1 MAQPPK
7 IYRPGRL
14 DYVWNSLGT
23 TNKEY
28 GAKISDYIE
37 RSVPISYEDLVLAA
51 VGSRLT
57 PGLVYAVTGFNK
69 NMPAMSSSNPCGRLP
84 EILYDDGTNP
94 GITIYMQA
102 ITSTKLA
109 DSGYGRFYNP
119 AYYGEPEYLNPD
131 PTGLYGIWNTD
142 VTYNIGDIV
151 FWGGYAWINITG
163 NLGYDA
169 DVFTLSP
176 DWRKI
181 KYSEKIGTDPVY
193 KVVIDEIKVD
203 WNNGVLIERYNVEN
217 NVKVSFNLDYFGVNM
232 LPFVLTTRNPIAYM
246 GFGLYPQFANDCSVN
261 NAYGI
266 FNVECVDSIVEA
278 VNFKGTGF
286 YNLKWNRS
294 WSISANIKGG
304 CEIRNSVF
312 EQTFVE
318 SLYMED
324 SSFFDHL
331 DIYLSTMIGNSLFG
345 YSRIIDLYMRAS
357 SFDYSILSGI
367 AEIFNLRIYDSTVYY
382 LELYGSEMRF
392 NTLTNQ
398 SYISECLFESES
410 TFNYNTFNDSG
421 IFFVDFNGSYLENNT
436 LTNCSG
442 NFNRGIWFL
451 NFAGGSYIKYCTLA
465 NLSLI
470 TDTTS
475 FPIPTHTALG
485 IEKCNFFS
493 GGLDLKASGALTSKN
508 LGGLYVDFALIDQNL
523 STATDIF
530 LNTRKEIFTRADGT
544 VRLLYYN
551 TTDTPIIVNANA

>member
-109 DSGYGRFYNP
+109 DSGYGRFYDP
-119 AYYGEPEYLNPD
+119 AYYGEPEYFNPD
-131 PTGLYGIWNTD
+131 PTGTYGIWNVD
-142 VTYNIGDIV
+142 ITYNIGDIV
-151 FWGGYAWINITG
+151 FWGGYAWINTTG
-163 NLGYDA
+163 NLGYST

-217 NVKVSFNLDYFGVNM
+217 NVKVSFNLDYYATGI
-232 LPFVLTTRNPIAYM
+232 LPFVFTTRNPIAYM

-278 VNFKGTGF
+278 VSFRGTGF
-286 YNLKWNRS
+286 FNLKWNRS
-294 WSISANIKGG
+294 WSISADIRIG
-304 CEIRNSVF
+304 CQIRNSVF
-312 EQTFVE
+312 EQTYIE
-318 SLYMED
+318 TLYMED
-324 SSFFDHL
+324 YSFFDHV
-331 DIYLSTMIGNSLFG
+331 DMYLSTMIGNFLYDGSKV
-345 YSRIIDLYMRAS
+345 SDLYMRNS
-357 SFDYSILSGI
+357 FFDYSILDDLS
-367 AEIFNLRIYDSTVYY
+367 EIFNLRIYDSNVNY
-382 LELYGSEMRF
+382 LELSGSEMRF
-392 NTLTNQ
+392 NTFTNFSLIEQ
-398 SYISECLFESES
+398 NTFENES

-421 IFFVDFNGSYLENNT
+421 MLFVNFNGSFFENNT
-436 LTNCSG
+436 LTGCSQSLG
-442 NFNRGIWFL
+442 RGVWKVD
-451 NFAGGSYIKYCTLA
+451 FAAGSYIKYCTLA

-470 TDTTS
+470 TDTTP

-551 TTDTPIIVNANA
+551 TTDTPTIVNANA